1 LDKKL
6 CRERRKEMIENYM
19 SIYFFF
25 YTGNNKDKIWHYED
39 IDTLVCDTNRV
50 RRNFINRE
58 EKGGLKF
65 LDMNTFI

>member
-1 LDKKL
+1 
-6 CRERRKEMIENYM
+6 M

-39 IDTLVCDTNRV
+39 IGALVCDTNRV

-65 LDMNTFI
+65 LDMNTFF